1 MNQLV
6 GMPLR
11 SSPSG
16 LPGMNTEVMQANQV
30 AVVVPI
36 GDLNAASGMELKRT
50 LQDLLDKG
58 NTRLVVDME
67 RVTYIDSVVWG
78 ELTVAATR
86 ARAAGGQLRVCA
98 ICGELLA
105 IVTMIRLSRVMA
117 VFPTREDA
125 VVFDGEPEKK
135 LSPDLLVRSAFRRPA
150 ITNSR
155 QV

>member
-1 MNQLV
+1 MAW
-6 GMPLR
+6 MPPR

-16 LPGMNTEVMQANQV
+16 MPGMNIEVMQANQV
-30 AVVVPI
+30 AVVVPN

-58 NTRLVVDME
+58 NTRLVVDMGY
-67 RVTYIDSVVWG
+67 VAYIDSVVWG
-78 ELTVAATR
+78 ELAVATAL
-86 ARAAGGQLRVCA
+86 ARAAGGELRVCA
-98 ICGELLA
+98 MCGELLA

-125 VVFDGEPEKK
+125 MVFEGKPEKH
-135 LSPDLLVRSAFRRPA
+135 LSRDLLVRSPFRRTA